1 MAQANGR
8 TEDHFP
14 KMLSGDPITED
25 NIYTGHEHRKDNLVS
40 VQTLHFYVLVSLV
53 QGGTRQAT
61 ERETQTPSWQ
71 QNLQSTICLQGG
83 NGCH

>member
-1 MAQANGR
+1 MAQANAR

-25 NIYTGHEHRKDNLVS
+25 NIYTGHEHREDKLVS